1 VHRADD
7 ARLMETLVESGLGVG
22 LLPALALTGS
32 DAVRCAP
39 ATPAP
44 PRRHV
49 SALVRSGA
57 ARRPSLAAVLEAL
70 MRQASVV
77 VGDAH
82 LAGGP
87 GGDPPRAA
95 TARGA
100 AASPGAGPL
109 DAA

>member
-1 VHRADD
+1 
-7 ARLMETLVESGLGVG
+7 
-22 LLPALALTGS
+22 
-32 DAVRCAP
+32 VRFAA

-77 VGDAH
+77 AGEAH
-82 LAGGP
+82 
-87 GGDPPRAA
+87 
-95 TARGA
+95 A
-100 AASPGAGPL
+100 AASPGGHA
-109 DAA
+109 